1 MKILISET
9 QYRTLIVESSK
20 EKIISTTQEN
30 FQSFLSILK
39 TAQEQLKDSFRFL
52 VTYGAGIGALVGPVT
67 QYLQGEFP
75 TLNRE
80 QIASLFIMAVSIV
93 FFEKQNLKV
102 NKEWFETR
110 TLGDELETAIEY
122 LERMKAKVSNI
133 LKITGSSIYRSMD
146 ILSYTFLLPIF
157 SVLLNL
163 ITDQNVNSD
172 TLNDIIEPLVSSG
185 LITLSGAA
193 IKEFIDR
200 LVNKLQ

>member
-52 VTYGAGIGALVGPVT
+52 ITYGAGIGALVGPVT

>member
-122 LERMKAKVSNI
+122 LERMKDKVSNI